1 MRSFQLYSDSPRRH
15 RRWGAPSSIGP
26 RRASRCF
33 SWTARN
39 KNFTCTLAA
48 GLEEYADRNVQAFQL
63 SDAEAAIIQTLIQD
77 GSFAVS
83 GNEFDGHDLDQ
94 RMLQTLATAA
104 AVVPEQQ
111 RFERA
116 VVGRLALF
124 LLVHTHTYT
133 QQQQDS
139 SW

>member
-1 MRSFQLYSDSPRRH
+1 MRVGDAL
-15 RRWGAPSSIGP
+15 
-26 RRASRCF
+26 
-33 SWTARN
+33 
-39 KNFTCTLAA
+39 NFF
-48 GLEEYADRNVQAFQL
+48 ADRNVQAFQL
-63 SDAEAAIIQTLIQD
+63 SDAEAAIIQD